1 MTLRNRLVVHKKTGG
16 KRNGRGFSRKEL
28 KNANTSLKQ
37 ALQIGLPVDLRRRTI
52 HEENVKMIKQ
62 QLKALRTG
70 KKRVPKSRMRT
81 RKTTP

>member
-16 KRNGRGFSRKEL
+16 KRNGRGFSREEL
-28 KNANTSLKQ
+28 KKSSTSLKQ
-37 ALQIGLPVDLRRRTI
+37 ALQIGLPVDLRRRSV

-70 KKRVPKSRMRT
+70 KKRAPKSKMRP
-81 RKTTP
+81 RKITP